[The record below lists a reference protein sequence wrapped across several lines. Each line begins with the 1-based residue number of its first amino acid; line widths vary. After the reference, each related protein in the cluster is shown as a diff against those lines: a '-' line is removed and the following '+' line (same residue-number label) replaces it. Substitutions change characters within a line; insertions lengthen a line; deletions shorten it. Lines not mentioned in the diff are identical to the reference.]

1 LAETK
6 QIITLAIVT
15 LFVAISG
22 IALIEYIPSAFEG
35 DIIVDRYV
43 ATYLTDGTLI
53 EEYSYEIKK
62 SNQYRML
69 YRIWEAPLLQGK
81 LEQPYIEF
89 LNSSSKKEMILYMKN
104 FLGSTKVSEPYRNQT
119 RTINTIK
126 SLAELNEVGGFR
138 SQRFDSGEYT
148 INYVFKIHPPIEYD
162 EEICHVNIK
171 LANQHVKYRN
181 VTLIIEDVGY
191 IEEIYSHPPTL
202 QMFRE
207 ENKIIFRGSSEQ
219 DELLE
224 IEMLLKNDI
233 MNVLDGFPSRS
244 DNVRDRTVQAN
255 IQYSAQ
261 YYGATAL
268 WQGTRI
274 FSMILPFLFVLLY
287 IAYGREK
294 PFVVPKYLS
303 TIPNEKRKP
312 WLVNLVIK
320 NDALDYD
327 KDGFYATLLDLH
339 LRKKI
344 RIKRKNSGLI
354 TQILDDTDLD
364 NYELRA
370 VNFLRDLSQNGTI
383 DTNEVEKLAS
393 ELTSTRSEWPRLKQL
408 QRELSYLT
416 RTAEPDVAKEFVENG
431 RMKIIPF
438 IMISILLLVLSI
450 FLGFIF
456 TNVFM
461 LLLTAAATSIILI
474 VQSLIAFA
482 FPSTLF
488 GKWRGS
494 SYREKLEW
502 DAFKRMLSDLVQ
514 IKKYTPQDLSMWG
527 KWLVYGT
534 SLGVGDNVVKAMK
547 DLGIKLEEINIASD
561 IPLIIY
567 PIMTASLPSQGGTG
581 SGGFG
586 GGFGAGGGFG
596 GGGAGGR

>member
-1 LAETK
+1 
-6 QIITLAIVT
+6 
-15 LFVAISG
+15 
-22 IALIEYIPSAFEG
+22 
-35 DIIVDRYV
+35 
-43 ATYLTDGTLI
+43 
-53 EEYSYEIKK
+53 
-62 SNQYRML
+62 
-69 YRIWEAPLLQGK
+69 
-81 LEQPYIEF
+81 
-89 LNSSSKKEMILYMKN
+89 
-104 FLGSTKVSEPYRNQT
+104 
-119 RTINTIK
+119 
-126 SLAELNEVGGFR
+126 
-138 SQRFDSGEYT
+138 
-148 INYVFKIHPPIEYD
+148 
-162 EEICHVNIK
+162 
-171 LANQHVKYRN
+171 
-181 VTLIIEDVGY
+181 
-191 IEEIYSHPPTL
+191 
-202 QMFRE
+202 
-207 ENKIIFRGSSEQ
+207 
-219 DELLE
+219 
-224 IEMLLKNDI
+224 
-233 MNVLDGFPSRS
+233 
-244 DNVRDRTVQAN
+244 
-255 IQYSAQ
+255 
-261 YYGATAL
+261 
-268 WQGTRI
+268 
-274 FSMILPFLFVLLY
+274 
-287 IAYGREK
+287 
-294 PFVVPKYLS
+294 
-303 TIPNEKRKP
+303 
-312 WLVNLVIK
+312 
-320 NDALDYD
+320 
-327 KDGFYATLLDLH
+327 
-339 LRKKI
+339 
-344 RIKRKNSGLI
+344 
-354 TQILDDTDLD
+354 
-364 NYELRA
+364 
-370 VNFLRDLSQNGTI
+370 
-383 DTNEVEKLAS
+383 
-393 ELTSTRSEWPRLKQL
+393 LKQL